1 MYESEVDAAKA
12 HDRAARFHFAE
23 NAVCN
28 FESEQEADRQ
38 AALHK
43 QRQLIEQQQLV
54 EEHPH
59 AHLHGGSFSVGREE
73 FDDLEEYHRGLEEPC
88 SSEEDQC
95 GADGDVEESGD
106 GYGYDEDCTRS
117 SRSMSSS
124 SISTGS
130 VSDEFNQPAAATSCN
145 GQEVVVTAAEAV
157 AVAAATV
164 NSAPASVPSAV
175 VRPAPI
181 AVVGGGEANVP
192 QRARFSSGMSSCES
206 DNDFAGV
213 TASALLEPPASE
225 GMGFPYA
232 EDLLGYEMQSWFCCK
247 DEDDQS
253 MLLNQ
258 QPFGAV
264 VHSKQQQSHNLHHQA
279 STGGVGPHLGWS
291 FGGIPPSLSDGYSR
305 SSSGSMSSS
314 LSCDDDYVP
323 SALPPLMGMTT
334 ES

>member
-28 FESEQEADRQ
+28 FENEQEADRQ

-73 FDDLEEYHRGLEEPC
+73 FDDLEEYHRGLEEAC

-130 VSDEFNQPAAATSCN
+130 VLDEFNQTAAAASRN
-145 GQEVVVTAAEAV
+145 GQEVAVTASRAV
-157 AVAAATV
+157 AGAGAV
-164 NSAPASVPSAV
+164 NCAPVSVPSAV
-175 VRPAPI
+175 VIPMPI
-181 AVVGGGEANVP
+181 AVGGGGEANVP

-253 MLLNQ
+253 MLINQ
-258 QPFGAV
+258 QPFGAG
-264 VHSKQQQSHNLHHQA
+264 VHSKQQQQQSHHQA
-279 STGGVGPHLGWS
+279 SSAGGIGPHLGWG
-291 FGGIPPSLSDGYSR
+291 FGGIPPSLLDGYSR

-314 LSCDDDYVP
+314 LSCDDDYVTG
-323 SALPPLMGMTT
+323 ALPPLMGMTA